1 MGVVTFAQELE
12 SPVAPDRLFKALML
26 DSHVLFPKIM
36 PKYIKSIELVQG
48 DGGVGSVKQTNFSP
62 ESLLKYAKHRIDGL
76 DADNFRCKYTL
87 IEGDILS
94 DDLKSVVYE
103 VEFVDDGNGGSIC
116 KMSSDY
122 CSDRDI
128 EFREEDIEAGKDTA
142 MELYR
147 AVEAYLLANP
157 TAYT

>member
-12 SPVAPDRLFKALML
+12 SPVAPDRLFRALLL
-26 DSHVLFPKIM
+26 DAHTLFPMLM
-36 PKYIKSIELVQG
+36 PQYIQSIDLIQG
-48 DGGVGSVKQTNFSP
+48 DGGAGSVKQTNFSQG
-62 ESLLKYAKHRIDGL
+62 SLLKYAKHRIDAL

-87 IEGDILS
+87 IEGDVLS
-94 DDLKSVVYE
+94 NGLKSVVYE

-122 CSDRDI
+122 CSERDI
-128 EFREEDIEAGKDTA
+128 KFREEDIEAGKDIA

-157 TAYT
+157 TACT